1 MMPVRA
7 AALTIGGTALALM
20 SAVATAQSMQSPGQW
35 YINQQ
40 IYSTRVF
47 NGVIANSMLRRG
59 GQGSSPAE
67 TQPPAAVDPT
77 RFTPGVARIAAM
89 SFARQEGGSPDAQRL
104 RIAEYD
110 AHVDLYVRTAGKD
123 GFPAN
128 DLAYAYQYFVT
139 NSYLVYHD
147 LIDVP
152 PDRDPYLR
160 GARDG
165 FERIALAAQKRQAQ
179 VSLAQ
184 EQALYQQFRA
194 QLGGSSA
201 VRAMTDAQKQES
213 TEMLAIAFG
222 ITYAGYMRAID
233 SGDDALR
240 QDARRAAQQ
249 GLEKMLGRPISR
261 IRIGYGGLEP

>member
-1 MMPVRA
+1 MTRMPA
-7 AALTIGGTALALM
+7 AALIIGATALSLM
-20 SAVATAQSMQSPGQW
+20 SAWTGAQGMQSPGQW

-47 NGVIANSMLRRG
+47 NGVIANSMLGRG
-59 GQGSSPAE
+59 AAASAPAAP
-67 TQPPAAVDPT
+67 QPPAAADPT
-77 RFTPGVARIAAM
+77 RFTPGVARIAPAR
-89 SFARQEGGSPDAQRL
+89 FAQQEGGSPDTQRS
-104 RIAEYD
+104 RMAEYD

-152 PDRDPYLR
+152 TDRDPYLR

-194 QLGGSSA
+194 QLAGSPA
-201 VRAMTDAQKQES
+201 VSAMTDAQKQES

-222 ITYAGYMRAID
+222 ITYAAYMRAID
-233 SGDDALR
+233 SGDEALR
-240 QDARRAAQQ
+240 EDARRSARQ
-249 GLEKMLGRPISR
+249 GLEKMLGRPIAR

>member
-1 MMPVRA
+1 MTLLRA
-7 AALTIGGTALALM
+7 AALTIGATALSLA
-20 SAVATAQSMQSPGQW
+20 SAWVVAQGMQSPGQW

-47 NGVIANSMLRRG
+47 NGVIANSMLARG
-59 GQGSSPAE
+59 ASGSSPAAA
-67 TQPPAAVDPT
+67 QPPAAADPT
-77 RFTPGVARIAAM
+77 RFAPSVARIAPM
-89 SFARQEGGSPDAQRL
+89 RFAQQEGGSPDTQR
-104 RIAEYD
+104 RRTAEYD
-110 AHVDLYVRTAGKD
+110 AHVDLYVRTASKD

-165 FERIALAAQKRQAQ
+165 FERIELAARKRQAQ

-184 EQALYQQFRA
+184 EQALYQQFRL
-194 QLGGSSA
+194 QLGGSPA
-201 VRAMTDAQKQES
+201 VAGMNDAQKQES
-213 TEMLAIAFG
+213 AEMLAIAFG

-240 QDARRAAQQ
+240 EDARRSAQQ